1 MSIDSNIRKTI
12 EQGNAEVAKGKSAS
26 SNTVNALISTLAAYL
41 ANADL
46 SSGEKSTMQ
55 SLKQRLEAL
64 KKS

>member
-1 MSIDSNIRKTI
+1 MGMDSNMRKAI
-12 EQGNAEVAKGKSAS
+12 EQGKEVVKGKSAS

-55 SLKQRLEAL
+55 SLKQQLEAL